1 MIPAIQCIKGRRCG
15 GIGRSVVINEAHTNR
30 QFALTQRKILNQAT
44 RILHEGDLSA
54 HAGSRRIRL
63 CGEYPTAVSK
73 ATRRETDTGKARGT
87 AQIETGRNPEFH
99 DQVIANCVRNLTRTE
114 CELYTERSRIILSD
128 DKIGRRMKHRV
139 CGIEF
144 QIVISGRNCP
154 VFDRARPGRITAG
167 RLSEGDIGRGERQCI
182 ADCRIGARGAK
193 CTRRYA
199 GGKQRSVIKQFRI
212 LGIVLVCLLILATDK
227 RDIIIPPR
235 SSQSRK
241 RQCLKDEYHCD
252 QNCECPLPIL
262 PSSLPHTILPFCGAS

>member
-15 GIGRSVVINEAHTNR
+15 GIGRSVVINEAHSNR
-30 QFALTQRKILNQAT
+30 QFSLTQRKILNQST

-63 CGEYPTAVSK
+63 CGEYPTAVRK
-73 ATRRETDTGKARGT
+73 ATRGEIDTGKARRT
-87 AQIETGRNPEFH
+87 AQIEAGRNPEFH
-99 DQVIANCVRNLTRTE
+99 NQVISNRIRNLTRTE
-114 CELYTERSRIILSD
+114 GKLHAEGSGIILSD
-128 DKIGRRMKHRV
+128 DKVGRRMKHRV

-144 QIVISGRNCP
+144 QIVISGRDCP

-199 GGKQRSVIKQFRI
+199 RGKQRSVIKQFRI
-212 LGIVLVCLLILATDK
+212 LGIVLVFLLILATDK
-227 RDIIIPPR
+227 RDVIIPPR

-241 RQCLKDEYHCD
+241 RQCLKDEYHCN

-262 PSSLPHTILPFCGAS
+262 PSSLPHTFLPFCSAP

>member
-1 MIPAIQCIKGRRCG
+1 
-15 GIGRSVVINEAHTNR
+15 
-30 QFALTQRKILNQAT
+30 
-44 RILHEGDLSA
+44 
-54 HAGSRRIRL
+54 
-63 CGEYPTAVSK
+63 
-73 ATRRETDTGKARGT
+73 
-87 AQIETGRNPEFH
+87 
-99 DQVIANCVRNLTRTE
+99 
-114 CELYTERSRIILSD
+114 
-128 DKIGRRMKHRV
+128 MKHRI

-252 QNCECPLPIL
+252 QKCECPLPIL

>member
-44 RILHEGDLSA
+44 RILHEGNLSA

-63 CGEYPTAVSK
+63 CGEYPTAVRK
-73 ATRRETDTGKARGT
+73 ATRREIDTGKARGT

-99 DQVIANCVRNLTRTE
+99 DQVIANRIRNFTRTE

-139 CGIEF
+139 CGIKF
-144 QIVISGRNCP
+144 QVIISGRDGS
-154 VFDRARPGRITAG
+154 VFYRPGPRSIAACC
-167 RLSEGDIGRGERQCI
+167 LSKGNIGSCKRQCI

-193 CTRRYA
+193 CARRYA
-199 GGKQRSVIKQFRI
+199 SGKQRSVVNQLRI
-212 LGIVLVCLLILATDK
+212 LGIVLVFLLILATDQ

-252 QNCECPLPIL
+252 QKRECPLPIL